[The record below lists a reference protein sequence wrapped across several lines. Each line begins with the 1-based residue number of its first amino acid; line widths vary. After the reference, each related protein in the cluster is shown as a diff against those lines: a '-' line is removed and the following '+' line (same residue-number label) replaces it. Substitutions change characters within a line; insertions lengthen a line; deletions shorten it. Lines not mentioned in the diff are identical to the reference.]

1 MAEEAFC
8 LKGVFV
14 SKGALIAY
22 QLVTDR
28 ALAEGKNGG
37 GVLGPEP
44 PTRPAAG
51 MGARGPEGPSG
62 DHRCCEAAAV
72 VDERS
77 EFEGPKGPR
86 TSLKSE
92 QLSGRLPVP
101 LYISLDSARNPNIY
115 ALIWSCSH
123 Q

>member
-1 MAEEAFC
+1 M
-8 LKGVFV
+8 KSQVF
-14 SKGALIAY
+14 K
-22 QLVTDR
+22 TR
-28 ALAEGKNGG
+28 KKLASAVISG
-37 GVLGPEP
+37 
-44 PTRPAAG
+44 RWQAPAAV

-92 QLSGRLPVP
+92 QQSGRLPVL
-101 LYISLDSARNPNIY
+101 LYIFVGSARNLDFY
-115 ALIWSCSH
+115 ALIW
-123 Q
+123 